1 MEPYH
6 NPEFIRLYPWM
17 KYTENSF
24 KYCRNRIQVYK
35 KNAMIIPQNEIDN
48 LLYLILMDIE
58 MNDYTVE
65 DALYKAQTEG
75 KELLKKYGYYPTPK
89 LH

>member
-1 MEPYH
+1 
-6 NPEFIRLYPWM
+6 M

-75 KELLKKYGYYPTPK
+75 KELLKKYWILSDT
-89 LH
+89 